1 MRKIKILHFPIRNT
15 NGGITR
21 TAIKYW
27 KHIDK
32 SRFQFGFATCEK
44 VHLDFERELI
54 DSGAEVHYISCYA
67 EEDEN
72 KFASELGKILIENKY
87 DAIHLNTSWWRSFT
101 AEKVAKDLGVKVILV
116 HARSSGIDISDNEKR
131 LFEYERHQQVK
142 ANFCK
147 DMATDY
153 AACSKAAAEFL
164 FGTQIPEDKI
174 VILHNALDIG
184 RFSYSE
190 IKRNMMREQL
200 NAEKSYVIGNIGR
213 MSYVKNHNFLLECF
227 YEVQMKIQSALLLLV
242 GDGELRENIIK
253 QAEKLGIADKVIFT
267 GKVDNVEDYLQ
278 AMDVFAFPTR
288 FEGLGNVLIEAQTAG
303 LKCVS
308 SDNVPMET
316 SITDNIEYL
325 PLEKDLWVKE
335 LVRLSKQ
342 YERKDMGGRVREA
355 GYDIQ
360 SEIKILENIYLKAL
374 QIN

>member
-1 MRKIKILHFPIRNT
+1 VRKIKILHFPIRNT

-27 KHIDK
+27 QYIDK

-44 VHLDFERELI
+44 VNLDFERELI

-72 KFASELGKILIENKY
+72 KFVSELGKILIESKY
-87 DAIHLNTSWWRSFT
+87 DVIHLNTSWWRSFI
-101 AEKVAKDLGVKVILV
+101 AEKVAKELGVKVILV

-131 LFEYERHQQVK
+131 LYEYERHQHVK

-153 AACSKAAAEFL
+153 VACSKAAAEFL
-164 FGTQIPEDKI
+164 FGSQIPEESI
-174 VILHNALDIG
+174 VILHNALDID

-227 YEVQMKIQSALLLLV
+227 YEVQMKIPSALLLLL
-242 GDGELRENIIK
+242 GDGELKEDIIK
-253 QAEKLGIADKVIFT
+253 QAEMLGIADKVIFT

-308 SDNVPMET
+308 SDNVPIET

-335 LVRLSKQ
+335 LVHLSKR
-342 YERKDMGGRVREA
+342 YERKDMGKRVRKA
-355 GYDIQ
+355 GYDIK
-360 SEIKILENIYLKAL
+360 SEIKILESIYLKAL
-374 QIN
+374 QVN